1 MSAVSPEPLPL
12 PPSASLRLPDGRRL
26 GYATYG
32 DPKGTPVMVFH
43 GLPGSRYQRH
53 PDLNLAARLGA
64 RIVAPERPGFGRSD
78 PLPSRRLTDWAGDV
92 EALADAL
99 GFERFAVA
107 GVSAGG
113 PYALAC
119 AARLPGR
126 VRCVAVVS
134 GVGPPG
140 SMPGGMPMAWTARAA
155 FGLAP
160 RFSWL
165 LRAPLGVAAAL
176 GRAQPERYLDR
187 LASHLHPVDREV
199 LARPPVRAMFA
210 QDLAEGLRRGA
221 GPVLQDLGLLASDWG
236 FDPETIEVPVELWH
250 GDADLMIP
258 LSAALAL
265 EQRLRR
271 PRLVRVS
278 GGGHFLVLD
287 CWPEIL
293 GRLIAPTS

>member
-1 MSAVSPEPLPL
+1 MSPEPLAV
-12 PPSASLRLPDGRRL
+12 PPSATLRLPDGRRL
-26 GYATYG
+26 GYADYG
-32 DPKGTPVMVFH
+32 DPGGVPVLVFH

-53 PDLNLAARLGA
+53 PDLGLAARLGA
-64 RIVAPERPGFGRSD
+64 RIVAPERPGFGLSD
-78 PLPSRRLTDWAGDV
+78 SLPSRRLTDWAGDV
-92 EALADAL
+92 AALVDAL

-119 AARLPGR
+119 AAWLAKRAAGA
-126 VRCVAVVS
+126 AVVS

-140 SMPGGMPMAWTARAA
+140 SMPGAMPMAWTVRAA
-155 FGLAP
+155 FRLVP
-160 RFSWL
+160 RFPWL
-165 LRAPLGVAAAL
+165 LRAPLGAAAAL
-176 GRAQPERYLDR
+176 GRAQPGRYLDL

-221 GPVLQDLGLLASDWG
+221 GPFLQDLGLLAADWG
-236 FDPETIEVPVELWH
+236 FDPATIEVPVELWH

-265 EQRLRR
+265 ERRLKR
-271 PRLVRVS
+271 PRLERVC
-278 GGGHFLVLD
+278 GGGHFLVID
-287 CWPEIL
+287 RWPEIL
-293 GRLIAPTS
+293 GRLIAALSTS

>member
-1 MSAVSPEPLPL
+1 MSPEPLAV
-12 PPSASLRLPDGRRL
+12 PPSATLRLPDGRRL
-26 GYATYG
+26 GYADYG
-32 DPKGTPVMVFH
+32 DPGGVPVLVFH

-53 PDLNLAARLGA
+53 PDLGLAARLGA
-64 RIVAPERPGFGRSD
+64 RIVAPERPGFGLSD
-78 PLPSRRLTDWAGDV
+78 SLPSRRLTDWAGDV
-92 EALADAL
+92 AALVDAL

-119 AARLPGR
+119 AAWLAKR
-126 VRCVAVVS
+126 VAGAAVVS

-140 SMPGGMPMAWTARAA
+140 SMPGAMPMAWTVRAA
-155 FGLAP
+155 FRLAP
-160 RFSWL
+160 RFPWL
-165 LRAPLGVAAAL
+165 LRAPLGAAAAL
-176 GRAQPERYLDR
+176 GRAQPGRYLDL

-221 GPVLQDLGLLASDWG
+221 GPFLQDLGLLAADWG
-236 FDPETIEVPVELWH
+236 FDPATIEVPVELWH

-265 EQRLRR
+265 ERRLKR
-271 PRLVRVS
+271 PRLERVC
-278 GGGHFLVLD
+278 GGGHFLVID
-287 CWPEIL
+287 RWPEIL
-293 GRLIAPTS
+293 GRLIAALSTS